1 MLSKPN
7 KATTN
12 SIKSAAT
19 VPVNPQD
26 QAKSAVKFLCRK
38 GLQGHES
45 CTENPACRCLPVKR
59 RDRCSVGLHL
69 SFQNAIKN
77 PGPCLKDLSER
88 NCSEEIM
95 TLTEPRGEVS
105 GDQADAHREQLFVT
119 EDPRSCRT
127 LLMLLFS
134 GHHLVAIYLQMP
146 SQ

>member
-45 CTENPACRCLPVKR
+45 CTENPEYSCLPVKQ
-59 RDRCSVGLHL
+59 RDRYSVGLHP

-77 PGPCLKDLSER
+77 PGPCLRS
-88 NCSEEIM
+88 
-95 TLTEPRGEVS
+95 V
-105 GDQADAHREQLFVT
+105 RE
-119 EDPRSCRT
+119 T
-127 LLMLLFS
+127 LLRRDNDTDRAKGRGLRR
-134 GHHLVAIYLQMP
+134 P
-146 SQ
+146 S

>member
-45 CTENPACRCLPVKR
+45 CTENPEYSCLPVKQ
-59 RDRCSVGLHL
+59 RDRYSVGLHP

-77 PGPCLKDLSER
+77 PGPCLRS
-88 NCSEEIM
+88 
-95 TLTEPRGEVS
+95 V
-105 GDQADAHREQLFVT
+105 REK
-119 EDPRSCRT
+119 
-127 LLMLLFS
+127 LL
-134 GHHLVAIYLQMP
+134 
-146 SQ
+146 